1 MAADIAAVW
10 IIYPWICL
18 VREVLSPL
26 KILLWLCILAVPQVQ
41 AVTAAR
47 CPSELTG
54 RPTKLDHLY
63 RNRKNLFEAFFTT
76 TSIFITN
83 FPLPILHSSADL
95 ESPVLVP
102 KKMELTRENIN
113 ALLSSSSFKEKTSS
127 TFSRG
132 STQTS
137 GGRGQGKRQKEL
149 DPSVQLASG
158 GRCTLGHTACH
169 YQPFNAVKLLS
180 ICFQRDW

>member
-1 MAADIAAVW
+1 MLPLWAGSEKSGRPQLNMAAVW

-18 VREVLSPL
+18 AGEVLSPL
-26 KILLWLCILAVPQVQ
+26 KILLWLCLLAVPQVQ

-54 RPTKLDHLY
+54 RPTKLDHPS
-63 RNRKNLFEAFFTT
+63 RNGGKKPFLSFLLQQLRDQFFALFFR
-76 TSIFITN
+76 
-83 FPLPILHSSADL
+83 LSAVL
-95 ESPVLVP
+95 ESPVLVA

-113 ALLSSSSFKEKTSS
+113 ALLGSGSFKQTSS

-137 GGRGQGKRQKEL
+137 GGRGPGE
-149 DPSVQLASG
+149 QLPPFIASK
-158 GRCTLGHTACH
+158 C
-169 YQPFNAVKLLS
+169 
-180 ICFQRDW
+180 